1 MNGDALA
8 LNEGKATMYR
18 LRTTSHVITSFKNVV
33 ADFIHNFVV
42 KFSVPPITSLYLF
55 VLLAASILV
64 YTFYPLYREFQPAD
78 DYAIYTY
85 FAEAVSKGINPY
97 SIPPD
102 YRSEIVP
109 TFFDVGWTQ
118 PTLGVVRPQYADY
131 PPLLMMVNS
140 FIFQLD
146 NLRGLYLFY
155 LSLYGLSVALYLMYA
170 IGNKSEGPS
179 SEVSPLCFLIF
190 FALNPLFS
198 WAWFKPIGDK
208 VWFAFFMML
217 ILMFRNR
224 PYWLTVTLGFF
235 AALKGLGIPILFF
248 YVLYMLFHKSLKLK
262 QFLYIVMIFGL
273 ILAAS
278 HLFWFPE
285 WIQAYQWRSARQS
298 FVGHSSFFVPLVKLG
313 IYWRNMPQI
322 LTILGFLLLSFLTAR
337 HILTLPETLLLP
349 IVFSIIFNTELG
361 FDRLLVAILAM
372 LLLVRHNGIIV
383 ISYAVGLVLAR
394 TNLESMYSW
403 LLMWSWTLFL
413 LFVIGRQLL
422 LRNAVQDAQQT

>member
-1 MNGDALA
+1 
-8 LNEGKATMYR
+8 
-18 LRTTSHVITSFKNVV
+18 
-33 ADFIHNFVV
+33 
-42 KFSVPPITSLYLF
+42 
-55 VLLAASILV
+55 
-64 YTFYPLYREFQPAD
+64 
-78 DYAIYTY
+78 
-85 FAEAVSKGINPY
+85 
-97 SIPPD
+97 
-102 YRSEIVP
+102 
-109 TFFDVGWTQ
+109 
-118 PTLGVVRPQYADY
+118 
-131 PPLLMMVNS
+131 
-140 FIFQLD
+140 
-146 NLRGLYLFY
+146 
-155 LSLYGLSVALYLMYA
+155 
-170 IGNKSEGPS
+170 
-179 SEVSPLCFLIF
+179 
-190 FALNPLFS
+190 
-198 WAWFKPIGDK
+198 
-208 VWFAFFMML
+208 
-217 ILMFRNR
+217 
-224 PYWLTVTLGFF
+224 
-235 AALKGLGIPILFF
+235 
-248 YVLYMLFHKSLKLK
+248 MLFHKSLKLK

-372 LLLVRHNGIIV
+372 LLLVRHDGIIV